1 LKEDKS
7 NILAIW
13 FSKVIS
19 IAVPVISIPILMS
32 ALGLEVFGLWQ
43 LSAQLAAALLFLDL
57 GVTNASVRIFA
68 KIENSEGE
76 LASIKASIIVFVT
89 ISMFLFMM
97 AAPVAYFLDANL
109 QIYPVS
115 MDTSFYLFFACFVFA
130 GMCIP
135 FRIFTAYLYS
145 RHRYVFVH
153 IAEAFFNLTKLAI
166 LYYLKS
172 SGGLTLTTT
181 FVTVFGCQFLA
192 MFVHCCYVLTKEKN
206 LFFQS
211 FFAKPKRSDLVL
223 LLKQSM
229 ASVKVTLGGVLLNSG
244 FLFYLGITKDF
255 AMIALVSL
263 AFYLIL
269 NLTPF
274 FQSFVTVMSP
284 RAAKIKNVEQQRA
297 IVNSMDQA
305 IVLSMIPFYFLAC
318 NVWYFGYVVFEIWLP
333 LDDYSANFAS
343 DLGMLLAVMLAG
355 YSLTLLSNL
364 IRALILGAGDFNKP
378 GNLDIVSASFG
389 LVVAIICYSYGL
401 GAMSAAVGYCL
412 ALVSRLIFYLR
423 LLFQLTGRS
432 ASVVLKSITESFLFG
447 MLMLLVGLLPYPGY
461 ELNYEILGLTIRDIQ
476 AGLAILA
483 IFCVAMFK
491 NKNLYISFFVH
502 KNE

>member
-1 LKEDKS
+1 
-7 NILAIW
+7 
-13 FSKVIS
+13 
-19 IAVPVISIPILMS
+19 MS
-32 ALGLEVFGLWQ
+32 ALGVEVFGLWQ

-57 GVTNASVRIFA
+57 GVTNASVRIFSR
-68 KIENSEGE
+68 IENAKGE
-76 LASIKASIIVFVT
+76 LAALKATMIVFAMV
-89 ISMFLFMM
+89 SMFLFVM
-97 AAPVAYFLDANL
+97 AGPAAYFLDANL
-109 QIYPVS
+109 QIYPDS

-135 FRIFTAYLYS
+135 LRIFTAYLYS

-153 IAEAFFNLTKLAI
+153 IAEAFFNIAKLAI
-166 LYYLKS
+166 LYYLNS
-172 SGGLTLTTT
+172 SSDLTLTTT

-192 MFVHCCYVLTKEKN
+192 VFAHCCYALTKEKD
-206 LFFQS
+206 LFVLS
-211 FFAKPKRSDLVL
+211 FFEKSKKDDLVL

-229 ASVKVTLGGVLLNSG
+229 ASVKVTLGAVLLNSG
-244 FLFYLGITKDF
+244 FLFYLGTTKDF

-274 FQSFVTVMSP
+274 FQSFVTVMAP
-284 RAAKIKNVEQQRA
+284 RAAKIKNIEQQEA
-297 IVNSMDQA
+297 AVNAMDQA

-318 NVWYFGYVVFEIWLP
+318 NVWYFGYIVFEIWLP
-333 LDDYSANFAS
+333 LDGYSANFAS

-389 LVVAIICYSYGL
+389 FVVAIICHSYGL

-412 ALVSRLIFYLR
+412 ALVSRLILYLR
-423 LLFQLTGRS
+423 LLVQLTGRS
-432 ASVVLKSITESFLFG
+432 ARVVLSSIAEAFLFG
-447 MLMLLVGLLPYPGY
+447 MLMLLVGLLPYPGH

-483 IFCVAMFK
+483 IFCVAMIK
-491 NKNLYISFFVH
+491 NKNLYISFFVQ
-502 KNE
+502 KNA